1 MNSDSTIQDSGHT
14 WLTIGKITGVHGL
27 AGNLKVWSFAESHET
42 FGKGRQVKLQSEGQA
57 TEATAEF
64 YTIAKASARKKGVL
78 LSLKNVDTIELAQ
91 SLVGKEIHMAKNE
104 LPDLETDTWYWEDLY
119 GLKVV
124 DRNLGCLG
132 EIDRIFPTGAN
143 DILVVVDKDSKD
155 SGKKGREVLIP
166 MDQHFV
172 TEVDMESGCLT
183 TDLPQDYVM
192 E

>member
-1 MNSDSTIQDSGHT
+1 MNPDSTNQDPGQT

-27 AGNLKVWSFAESHET
+27 AGNLKVWSFAESFET
-42 FGKGRQVKLQSEGQA
+42 FGKGRQVLLRSEGQGEKQAAAVKA
-57 TEATAEF
+57 TGNL
-64 YTIAKASARKKGVL
+64 YTITKASARKKGVL
-78 LSLKNVDTIELAQ
+78 LTLKNVNTIELAQ
-91 SLVGKEIHMAKNE
+91 SLVGKEILMTKEE

-119 GLKVV
+119 GLKVT
-124 DRNLGCLG
+124 DLNLGYLG

-143 DILVVVDKDSKD
+143 DILVVVDE
-155 SGKKGREVLIP
+155 KGREVLIP

-183 TDLPQDYVM
+183 TDLPQDYVL

>member
-1 MNSDSTIQDSGHT
+1 MNSDSTIQDSGNT

-91 SLVGKEIHMAKNE
+91 SLVGKEIHMAKDE

-143 DILVVVDKDSKD
+143 DILVVVDKDSR
-155 SGKKGREVLIP
+155 KKGREVLIP